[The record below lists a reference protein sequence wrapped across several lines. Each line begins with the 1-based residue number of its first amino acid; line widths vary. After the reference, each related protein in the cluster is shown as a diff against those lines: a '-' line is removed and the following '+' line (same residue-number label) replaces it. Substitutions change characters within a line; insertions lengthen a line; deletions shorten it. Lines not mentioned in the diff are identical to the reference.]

1 MICYYWQKEIDQASL
16 KPYKSVAMKLLKRF
30 LLATSLLKHVNISV
44 ANTASVPVDDDRK
57 DPNLQEISFDLG
69 FGEENFEVFMDP
81 DIQTIS
87 QGKHDKIVKPHMK
100 GHAVKFFN
108 MSPYSVKLFW

>member
-1 MICYYWQKEIDQASL
+1 MKVL
-16 KPYKSVAMKLLKRF
+16 KHF
-30 LLATSLLKHVNISV
+30 LLATSLLEHVNFSV
-44 ANTASVPVDDDRK
+44 ASTASVPVDDDRK

-81 DIQTIS
+81 DIQAIS
-87 QGKHDKIVKPHMK
+87 QGKHDKKVKPHMK